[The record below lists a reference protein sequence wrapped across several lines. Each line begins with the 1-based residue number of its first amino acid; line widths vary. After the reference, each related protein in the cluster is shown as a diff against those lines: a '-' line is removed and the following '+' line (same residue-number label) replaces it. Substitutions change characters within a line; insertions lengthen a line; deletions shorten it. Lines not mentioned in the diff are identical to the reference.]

1 MTEVKNKEWINKQI
15 EQHLLETEGEEY
27 TGYEAGIEFVQL
39 LIEETRVELNEDQQ
53 TVLNG
58 LKEFHAVN
66 HSSIA
71 TLYELHKKNMQTDS
85 KTVEIWKAYRELS
98 SFEGFQV
105 MQAFA
110 EWGLSNDK

>member
-98 SFEGFQV
+98 AFEGFQV

-110 EWGLSNDK
+110 EWGQSND

>member
-1 MTEVKNKEWINKQI
+1 MSKLKQINKLAMEI
-15 EQHLLETEGEEY
+15 VNDETESY
-27 TGYEAGIEFVQL
+27 RLADMNAQRIVILTQPIQ
-39 LIEETRVELNEDQQ
+39 LNEDQQ

-110 EWGLSNDK
+110 EWGLSNETL